1 MKTIPNYPYC
11 FVCGDKNKIGLKV
24 DFFFDEGK
32 AKAQYTPTPE
42 FEGYK
47 DILHGGI
54 LSALLDEVMIYSI
67 IAQGIIT
74 VTVQMEVKFKK
85 PAKIGETLQL
95 EGQIT
100 EDKGRIILTEGKI
113 FKQDGTIIA
122 TSKGKFFRAEGEK
135 KKELESDR
143 DLPTNL

>member
-1 MKTIPNYPYC
+1 MKAIPNYPNC

-24 DFFFDEGK
+24 EFFFDEGK
-32 AKAQYTPTPE
+32 AKAQFTPTPE

-85 PAKIGETLQL
+85 PAKIGETLYL
-95 EGQIT
+95 EGQMT
-100 EDKGRIILTEGKI
+100 EDKGKILFTAGKI
-113 FKQDGTIIA
+113 FRQDGTIIA
-122 TSKGKFFRAEGEK
+122 EAKGKFYRAAGEM
-135 KKELESDR
+135 KKEIEKYRL
-143 DLPTNL
+143 

>member
-1 MKTIPNYPYC
+1 MKAITNYPYC

-24 DFFFDEGK
+24 TFFFDEGK
-32 AKAQYTPTPE
+32 AKAQYMPTRE

-74 VTVQMEVKFKK
+74 VTVQIEVKFKK
-85 PAKIGETLQL
+85 PAKIGETLFL

-100 EDKGRIILTEGKI
+100 EDKGKILLTEGKI

-122 TSKGKFFRAEGEK
+122 ESKGKFFRAEGEK
-135 KKELESDR
+135 KKELEANR
-143 DLPTNL
+143 DLPTKS